1 MIAVTTSFSES
12 SVLKNVF
19 RFTLKGEVGRLEVRF
34 HKVPISVDGPG
45 GGVLPYIRYIGMC
58 RPKGYGF

>member
-45 GGVLPYIRYIGMC
+45 GGYSPI
-58 RPKGYGF
+58 